1 MNICRTTLVA
11 LMACAI
17 SPAAIADVYKCD
29 GPDGPVYT
37 DQECEPGAA
46 KMEFAETSGFSGV
59 SDEEKADL
67 AGKKAEREQNR
78 TSRSS
83 NTPAVNYQTQTTGN
97 EVDGRWPRR
106 VRQPLDQKPVTLPVQ
121 RPARPVTARRK

>member
-1 MNICRTTLVA
+1 MTIYRITLAA
-11 LMACAI
+11 LITLAI
-17 SPAAIADVYKCD
+17 SPIAIAQVYECD

-37 DQECEPGAA
+37 DKACEPGAA
-46 KMEFAETSGFSGV
+46 QMEFAESSGV
-59 SDEEKADL
+59 SGISDAEKADL

-78 TSRSS
+78 TSRS
-83 NTPAVNYQTQTTGN
+83 NNNPTVNYQTQSTGN

-121 RPARPVTARRK
+121 RPVRPVTRRRK